1 MPGGRVSGPRI
12 GARADLRR
20 RALWLTLGL
29 VAAGGLALNEMQPWH
44 APEPLPTP
52 TPEPHAQDTRKLFDA
67 AVVMLHAR
75 RYEEAATALHRVL
88 AYAPK
93 LPEAHVNMGFAMLG
107 LSRLKEAHDFFEGAT
122 ALAPSQANAYYGLAL
137 VHEARGDFASATGA
151 MYTYAADA
159 HVTLVPEAFPDA
171 AQRDAFFDP
180 LVTRLREQVA
190 GTTNDPPAVTLMEA
204 EIARLEGL
212 RQAARLGT

>member
-1 MPGGRVSGPRI
+1 VSGARI
-12 GARADLRR
+12 GAHAGTHARTRTDLRR
-20 RALWLTLGL
+20 RALWLTLVL
-29 VAAGGLALNEMQPWH
+29 VAAGGLALHEMQPWH
-44 APEPLPTP
+44 APEPLPAAAP
-52 TPEPHAQDTRKLFDA
+52 APHAQDTRRLFDA

-107 LSRLKEAHDFFEGAT
+107 LARLKEAHDFFEGAT

-151 MYTYAADA
+151 MRTYLHLARDERPEHLARARAALWEWERA
-159 HVTLVPEAFPDA
+159 RPA
-171 AQRDAFFDP
+171 A
-180 LVTRLREQVA
+180 VA
-190 GTTNDPPAVTLMEA
+190 
-204 EIARLEGL
+204 
-212 RQAARLGT
+212 AAAASAPTAPR